1 MTNLTQHTSSI
12 MFQCSNIQSVNGQLS
27 AEWRSY
33 QYLRRVRTMN
43 TNKLQTWHE
52 NPQRFIWCSQYYI
65 FITIHCG
72 LSLIHGQTSLHQL
85 YIKKLSIKKVPTYVS
100 CEYWQRKHM
109 ANEQQMNFMHRH
121 ISLTEWKID
130 QNCRAN

>member
-1 MTNLTQHTSSI
+1 MRTHKDLFDALSI
-12 MFQCSNIQSVNGQLS
+12 IFSL
-27 AEWRSY
+27 
-33 QYLRRVRTMN
+33 QYIVDLAWYMV
-43 TNKLQTWHE
+43 
-52 NPQRFIWCSQYYI
+52 
-65 FITIHCG
+65 
-72 LSLIHGQTSLHQL
+72 HGQTSLHQL